1 MGQPEL
7 EAVRLDHDAERGVAL
22 LTLDRPEQLNAWN
35 ARMTSDLDD
44 ALAWADQADDVRA
57 IVVTGEGRAFCAGAD
72 LSAGSDTFTSSRAS
86 EADGSDNRTPR
97 LLPHQ
102 IAKPVIAA
110 INGAAVGVG
119 ATWPMLC
126 DLRFAAVDAK
136 IGFVFN
142 RRGMLP
148 ELGAHA
154 VLPRIVGFSNAADL
168 LLSGR
173 IITGLE
179 AAALGLVSAA
189 VDRDDLLPL
198 ALERARDM
206 AANVAPVSAA
216 ITKHL
221 LWSGLA
227 DTPDSMMEREHR
239 VFGWVGDQADAVEGV
254 VSFVE
259 KRPPRW
265 SMSATRDFP
274 HDLV

>member
-1 MGQPEL
+1 MGYPDL
-7 EAVRLDHDAERGVAL
+7 EAVRLDHDAERGVAV
-22 LTLDRPEQLNAWN
+22 LTLDRPERMNAWN
-35 ARMTSDLDD
+35 ARMSADLDA
-44 ALAWADQADDVRA
+44 ALTWADEVDDVRVV
-57 IVVTGEGRAFCAGAD
+57 VVTGEGRAFCAGAD
-72 LSAGSDTFTSSRAS
+72 LTSGGDTFSSERAGD
-86 EADGSDNRTPR
+86 ADGTESRTPR
-97 LLPHQ
+97 RLPHH
-102 IAKPVIAA
+102 ISKPVIAA

-148 ELGAHA
+148 ELAAHA

-173 IITGLE
+173 LISGAE
-179 AAALGLVSAA
+179 AADLGLVSAA
-189 VDRDDLLPL
+189 VSRHDLLPL
-198 ALERARDM
+198 ALERAHDI
-206 AANVAPVSAA
+206 AINTAPVSVA
-216 ITKHL
+216 ISKRL

-227 DTPDSMMEREHR
+227 DSAETMMAREDR
-239 VFGWVGDQADAVEGV
+239 VFGWVGDQPDAVEGV
-254 VSFVE
+254 MSFIE

-265 SMSATRDFP
+265 SMSARRDFP